1 MSISA
6 RKHKHRASAGM
17 ARRLSMA
24 IRNGLRYGPACHP
37 FRVRLRWV
45 LSQQT
50 PWHPEPPRLFQNDG
64 KVVDYTRAVPRGREY
79 RG

>member
-1 MSISA
+1 MNL
-6 RKHKHRASAGM
+6 RQHKQRAAAGM
-17 ARRLSMA
+17 TRRLVDA

-37 FRVRLRWV
+37 FRARLRWV

-50 PWHPEPPRLFQNDG
+50 AWHPEPPRLFQNDG
-64 KVVDYTRAVPRGREY
+64 TVVDYTRAVRRGREY